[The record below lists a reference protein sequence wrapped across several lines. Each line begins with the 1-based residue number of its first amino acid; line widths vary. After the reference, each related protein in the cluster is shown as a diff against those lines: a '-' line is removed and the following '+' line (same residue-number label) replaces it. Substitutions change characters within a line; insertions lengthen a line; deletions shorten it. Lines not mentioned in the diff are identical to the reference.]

1 MLENNNIV
9 KDTTTIIEDSLPKAI
24 SYEEYRTMVAKLV
37 EEKKATGIVQ
47 TEALTNYTML
57 NDKRM
62 KRLDKTT
69 KFSDEAIAKI
79 EAFNNKVTWLVLT
92 ESWCGDAAQTMPVM
106 NKMANLND
114 NIDFKVVLRDE
125 NTELMN
131 LFLTN
136 GGMSIPKLVML
147 DSETNEVLGDWGPR
161 PSEATKMVEDY
172 KNTHGTLT
180 PEFKKDLQMWY
191 TKDKGQNTLND
202 ILTSFFLK

>member
-1 MLENNNIV
+1 MEIV
-9 KDTTTIIEDSLPKAI
+9 EKDKITTIIKESLSNTT
-24 SYEEYRTMVAKLV
+24 SYDDYRAMVAKLV
-37 EEKKATGIVQ
+37 SEKKATGIVQ

-62 KRLDKTT
+62 KRLDKTI
-69 KFSDEAIAKI
+69 KISDKAVAKI
-79 EAFNNKVTWLVLT
+79 QAFNKKVTWLVIT
-92 ESWCGDAAQTMPVM
+92 ESWCGDAAQTMPVI

-114 NIDFKVVLRDE
+114 NIDFKIVLRDE

-136 GGMSIPKLVML
+136 GSMSIPKLVML
-147 DSETNEVLGDWGPR
+147 DSETNEVLADWGPR

-172 KNTHGTLT
+172 KNTNGVLT